1 MSSTSSH
8 LIKGRKNAKDIFITP
23 KALAK
28 MHIDMIPD
36 EYIQDSVWLD
46 PCANSNIYYDQFPKG
61 VITKHRY
68 EILEGTNFL
77 DSIFKKSV
85 DSEFDDDMSL
95 LYQSPYVICSNPP
108 YSILDDWFKK
118 TIELNPDC
126 FSYLIGIGNLTA
138 RRIEWCEKA
147 GYGLT
152 KMKMLKVKSWYGMSI
167 IVVFEK
173 NKPSIMTID
182 RKVWYPDNE

>member
-8 LIKGRKNAKDIFITP
+8 LIKGRKNAKDVFITP

-36 EYIQDSVWLD
+36 EYKNNKSIWLD
-46 PCANSNIYYDQFPKG
+46 PCANSNVYYNQFPSE
-61 VITKHRY
+61 ICAKHRC
-68 EILEGTNFL
+68 EILEGSSFFDLAPAGCLNGDGANF
-77 DSIFKKSV
+77 
-85 DSEFDDDMSL
+85 
-95 LYQSPYVICSNPP
+95 VICSNPP
-108 YSILDDWFKK
+108 YSILDDWFKR
-118 TIELNPDC
+118 TIEVKPDC